1 VLKPNEN
8 MQIEIDVYAKSNY
21 DVRFWCEDLSGRDM
35 LIEKNLRTRD
45 NGGKTIRVEIV
56 TNVNL

>member
-1 VLKPNEN
+1 